1 MNIEE
6 INGGTPRWT
15 AVVAIGLPLALV
27 TVALP
32 LGFSYEYRRI
42 AQLATRMLRL
52 FKGLVLG
59 GSLLIGTAVSVIIA
73 IVVVLL
79 VVK

>member
-15 AVVAIGLPLALV
+15 AVVAFGLPLALV

-32 LGFSYEYRRI
+32 LGFSYGYRRSSRF
-42 AQLATRMLRL
+42 ATQRPRL

-59 GSLLIGTAVSVIIA
+59 GSLLIGTAVFVIIA
-73 IVVVLL
+73 LVVVLL
-79 VVK
+79 V